1 MTYTGYDF
9 SHTAHQIHLKLLRI
23 EWLRR
28 RCRYR
33 NGFRLIRLLS
43 LLRLCRHFLC
53 NFFFRLSDD
62 LLRHHFPVG
71 TSEIDHRLRR
81 RLCRRCRLIRLF
93 MLFVLFLLL
102 QTALCCLLHAF
113 LINLLLLR
121 RERCVFPFQLQRLLY
136 IFSAVEPEHQIIAG
150 CQTLLHLS
158 GLSVQ
163 LCKLICPALRILLSK
178 IFLQNRN
185 QLLNRTASATIQ
197 LIF

>member
-28 RCRYR
+28 RCRCR

-53 NFFFRLSDD
+53 DFFFRLSDD

-71 TSEIDHRLRR
+71 TSEIYHRLRR
-81 RLCRRCRLIRLF
+81 RLCRRFRLIR
-93 MLFVLFLLL
+93 LFVLFLLL

-158 GLSVQ
+158 GLPVQ
-163 LCKLICPALRILLSK
+163 LCELICPAFRILLSK

-185 QLLNRTASATIQ
+185 QLLNRAASATIQ

>member
-185 QLLNRTASATIQ
+185 QLLNRAASATIQ

>member
-1 MTYTGYDF
+1 MTYTGYDL

-28 RCRYR
+28 RCRCR

-53 NFFFRLSDD
+53 DFFFRLSDD

-136 IFSAVEPEHQIIAG
+136 IFSTVEPEHQIIAG

-158 GLSVQ
+158 GLPVQ
-163 LCKLICPALRILLSK
+163 LCELICPAFRILLSK

-185 QLLNRTASATIQ
+185 QLLNRAASATIQ
-197 LIF
+197 LVF

>member
-1 MTYTGYDF
+1 MTYTGYDL

>member
-81 RLCRRCRLIRLF
+81 RLCRRFRLIR
-93 MLFVLFLLL
+93 LFVLFLLL

-158 GLSVQ
+158 GLPVQ
-163 LCKLICPALRILLSK
+163 LCELICPAFRILLSK

-185 QLLNRTASATIQ
+185 QLLNRAASATIQ

>member
-53 NFFFRLSDD
+53 NFFFRLSND

-158 GLSVQ
+158 GLPVQ
-163 LCKLICPALRILLSK
+163 LCELICPALRILLSK
-178 IFLQNRN
+178 ILLQNRN
-185 QLLNRTASATIQ
+185 QFLNRAASATIQ